1 LRPNSAC
8 IDSGMDIGLPYYGSA
23 PDIGADEFMG
33 PIPDIKANNLDG
45 PITLSQSDTA
55 VITVTLDNNG
65 RTDNADWWL
74 AADTPFG
81 LYFFTFEGWTTD
93 WVPGYQGPLF
103 TFSSSPV

>member
-1 LRPNSAC
+1 
-8 IDSGMDIGLPYYGSA
+8 
-23 PDIGADEFMG
+23 MG

-74 AADTPFG
+74 AADR
-81 LYFFTFEGWTTD
+81 LKY
-93 WVPGYQGPLF
+93 
-103 TFSSSPV
+103 